1 MKIDVYDFEDFKKVI
16 INTSGRALVMDATKI
31 QSWWND
37 SSAAGFQLIETHG
50 LTNYLNLIA

>member
-16 INTSGRALVMDATKI
+16 INTSGSALVMDATKI

-37 SSAAGFQLIETHG
+37 SSAAGFWFNKLSQSHSLKP
-50 LTNYLNLIA
+50 NY